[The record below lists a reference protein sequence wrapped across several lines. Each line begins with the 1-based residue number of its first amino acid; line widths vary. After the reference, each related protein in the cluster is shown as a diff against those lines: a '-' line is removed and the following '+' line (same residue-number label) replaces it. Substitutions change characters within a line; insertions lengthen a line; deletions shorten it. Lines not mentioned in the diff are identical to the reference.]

1 MAGHTVSNMDSAW
14 TSRTVPLERVLDKVR
29 PGMSIFLGS
38 GAAEP
43 RAAIRYLLTHG
54 KGRLEDLELIQLM
67 SFGEAISDAA
77 RNAEHV
83 RLKTFFSGWHAES
96 AITDGRVDFIP
107 SRFVHIPRLI
117 KSGLI
122 HIDVAIVQITPPNEA
137 GYCSLG
143 LAVDAAREAM
153 EQATLTIGEINPGV
167 PFTLGDTVVAMTE
180 FDLLTLS
187 EEPPHYF
194 ERPETDSV
202 MDRIAKN
209 ASTLVEDESCVA
221 VSTGPLFRSF
231 ARHLENK
238 QDLSI
243 HSPFFTDALMD
254 LVNSGAVT
262 NRRKA
267 IHRGKSLT
275 SYAVGS
281 KSLLDWLDHNPLVEF
296 QSVNNVY
303 SPSFI
308 GRNSKFVILIPVR
321 KADLYGRLC
330 LQTGEKGLSIGSADI
345 MDLFNGAELSNGGHA
360 IFALPSRYRDGQSN
374 ILLSIADHPNQ
385 FSLFESVRTVV
396 TEYGIAHL
404 EGCTVR
410 ERAQA
415 LIDIAHPD
423 DREQLVKQAKA
434 AHILYADQ
442 IFLPDSGRLYPSE
455 IATESMMRDGLKM
468 SYRAIKPS
476 DEEGMRRLFYR
487 FSDDSVYSRYFHSVR
502 AMPHAKIQEYVN
514 VDWHQVM
521 SIVGIIREEGEERII
536 AEGRYIRSP
545 GSENAEVVFVVDEDY
560 QSHGI
565 ATAIYLKLVQLARE
579 RGIKTFLADV
589 LFANAPMMKVFQ
601 KGNLPI
607 RAYLEAGTYHL
618 SIDLK

>member
-1 MAGHTVSNMDSAW
+1 MESPWKSL
-14 TSRTVPLERVLDKVR
+14 TVPLDRVLEKIR

-38 GAAEP
+38 GAAEL
-43 RAAIRYLLTHG
+43 RTAIRYLLTHG

-67 SFGEAISDAA
+67 SFGEAISDEA
-77 RNAEHV
+77 RNAGHV

-96 AITDGRVDFIP
+96 AISDGRVDFIP
-107 SRFVHIPRLI
+107 CRFVHIPRLI
-117 KSGLI
+117 SSGLI
-122 HIDVAIVQITPPNEA
+122 HIDAAIVQITPPNEA

-143 LAVDAAREAM
+143 VAVDAAREAM
-153 EQATLTIGEINPGV
+153 EQASLNIGEINPCV
-167 PFTLGDTVVAMTE
+167 PFTLGDTVVPMSE
-180 FDLLTLS
+180 FDLLTIS
-187 EEPPHYF
+187 EEPPLYF
-194 ERPETDSV
+194 QRPETDAL
-202 MDRIAKN
+202 MDRIAFN
-209 ASTLVEDESCVA
+209 AATLVEDESCVA
-221 VSTGPLFRSF
+221 FSTGPLFRSF
-231 ARHLENK
+231 ARQLENK
-238 QDLSI
+238 RHLGV

-254 LVNSGAVT
+254 LVNSGVVT
-262 NRRKA
+262 NRRKET
-267 IHRGKSLT
+267 HRGKSLT

-281 KSLLDWLDHNPLVEF
+281 KSLLNWLDHNPLVEF
-296 QSVNNVY
+296 QSVDKVY
-303 SPSFI
+303 SSSFI
-308 GRNSKFVILIPVR
+308 GRNPKFVALIPVR
-321 KADLYGRLC
+321 KVDLYGRIY
-330 LQTGEKGLSIGSADI
+330 LQSGESGLSIGSAEI
-345 MDLFNGAELSNGGHA
+345 MDLFNGTELSDGGHA
-360 IFALPSRYRDGQSN
+360 IFALPSRYRDGHSN

-423 DREQLVKQAKA
+423 DRERLVNQAKA

-442 IFLPDSGRLYPSE
+442 IFLAESGKLYPSE
-455 IATESMMRDGLKM
+455 IAAEQATRKGLTVR
-468 SYRAIKPS
+468 YRAIKPS

-502 AMPHAKIQEYVN
+502 VMPHSKIQEYVN

-521 SIVGIIREEGEERII
+521 SIIGMVREEGEERII
-536 AEGRYIRSP
+536 AEGRYIRIP
-545 GSENAEVVFVVDEDY
+545 GTENAEVVFVVDEDY
-560 QSHGI
+560 QNQGI
-565 ATAIYLKLVQLARE
+565 ATSIYRMLVQLARE

-589 LFANAPMMKVFQ
+589 LFSNAPMMKVFH
-601 KGNLPI
+601 KGNLPV

>member
-1 MAGHTVSNMDSAW
+1 MDPAW
-14 TSRTVPLERVLDKVR
+14 QSLTVPLERVLEKIR
-29 PGMSIFLGS
+29 PGMSIYLGS

-43 RAAIRYLLTHG
+43 RAAIRYLLSHG
-54 KGRLEDLELIQLM
+54 KSRLEDLELIQLM
-67 SFGEAISDAA
+67 SFGEAISDEA
-77 RNAEHV
+77 RNAGHV

-96 AITDGRVDFIP
+96 AIGEGRVDFIP
-107 SRFVHIPRLI
+107 SRFVHIPQLI
-117 KSGLI
+117 NSGLI

-137 GYCSLG
+137 GYCSLSV
-143 LAVDAAREAM
+143 AVDAAREAM
-153 EQATLTIGEINPGV
+153 EQATLKIGEINPCV
-167 PFTLGDTVVAMTE
+167 PFTLGDTVVPMAE
-180 FDLLTLS
+180 FDLLTVS
-187 EEPPHYF
+187 EVPPFYF
-194 ERPETDSV
+194 QHPETDAL
-202 MDRIAKN
+202 MDRIAAN
-209 ASTLVEDESCVA
+209 AAALVEDESCVA
-221 VSTGPLFRSF
+221 FSTGPLFRSF
-231 ARHLENK
+231 ARQLETK
-238 QDLSI
+238 RDLGI
-243 HSPFFTDALMD
+243 HSPFFTDALMA
-254 LVNSGAVT
+254 LVNSGTVT
-262 NRRKA
+262 NRRKE

-275 SYAVGS
+275 TYAVGS
-281 KSLLDWLDHNPLVEF
+281 KSLLNWLDHNPLVEF
-296 QSVNNVY
+296 QSVDKVY

-308 GRNSKFVILIPVR
+308 GRNPKFVILIPVR
-321 KADLYGRLC
+321 KVDLYGRLC

-345 MDLFNGAELSNGGHA
+345 MDLFNGAELSQGGHA

-385 FSLFESVRTVV
+385 FSQFESVRTVV
-396 TEYGIAHL
+396 TEYGITHL

-423 DREQLVKQAKA
+423 DREHLVERAKA

-455 IATESMMRDGLKM
+455 IATESTLRGGLKVR
-468 SYRAIKPS
+468 YRGIKPS

-502 AMPHAKIQEYVN
+502 AMPHSKTQEYVN

-521 SIVGIIREEGEERII
+521 SIVGVIREEGEERII
-536 AEGRYIRSP
+536 AEGRYIRIP
-545 GSENAEVVFVVDEDY
+545 GSEKAEVVFVVDEDY
-560 QSHGI
+560 QSLGI

-607 RAYLEAGTYHL
+607 HAYLEAGTYHL